1 MFQEEKITEALD
13 KPALRKLSK
22 KIHRESAIAQLM
34 NAYLEEEIVKG
45 VPDEND
51 KIKQDM
57 ARLTSVLGL
66 VLNGSGKRYL
76 DPVYDPNTTH
86 EERLLAMTKF
96 LMAMKNRMDRLDRV
110 LYKRYEKLFAFCKEH
125 KIKLKV

>member
-34 NAYLEEEIVKG
+34 NAYHEEEIVKG
-45 VPDEND
+45 VTDEND
-51 KIKQDM
+51 KIKRDM
-57 ARLTSVLGL
+57 AKLTSVLEL
-66 VLNGSGKRYL
+66 VLNVGKHYL
-76 DPVYDPNTTH
+76 DPVYDPKTTT

-96 LMAMKNRMDRLDRV
+96 LMAMKNRMDRVDKV
-110 LYKRYEKLFAFCKEH
+110 IYKRYEKLFAFCKEH
-125 KIKLKV
+125 KIKLKGI

>member
-13 KPALRKLSK
+13 KPALRMLVK

-34 NAYLEEEIVKG
+34 NAYLNEEIVNG

-51 KIKQDM
+51 KIRQDM
-57 ARLTSVLGL
+57 AKLTSVLRL
-66 VLNGSGKRYL
+66 TLNAGKHYL
-76 DPVYDPNTTH
+76 DLVYNPNTTR
-86 EERLLAMTKF
+86 EERLLAMTKC

-110 LYKRYEKLFAFCKEH
+110 LYKRYEKLFAFCKEN
-125 KIKLKV
+125 KINLKGI